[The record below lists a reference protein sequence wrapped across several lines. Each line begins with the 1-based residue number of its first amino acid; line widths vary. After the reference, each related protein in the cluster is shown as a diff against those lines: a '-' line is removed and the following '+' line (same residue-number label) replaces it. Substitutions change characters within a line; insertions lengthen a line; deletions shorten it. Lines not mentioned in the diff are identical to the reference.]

1 MANRREGHQR
11 FSLSFGA
18 VVKQVHNRAH
28 RLTAIVYDTSHNT
41 MQMLCV
47 TKRSFC
53 IFYHTKKSE
62 EKRLKTLPDG
72 CAERCSWQPQRFRR
86 IVKIKFLAA
95 ESTKFSNM
103 LQRSD
108 CIYEIVISISFECCF
123 FHLRVE
129 YTYMCNVEFVTDRV
143 LYSSEVHISKKPNNE
158 ISISVSLWNW
168 LKLTIKCNRSWL
180 IIIPEKGTSAEQK
193 IHKTEKKR
201 CCTWESIFSS

>member
-1 MANRREGHQR
+1 MCNQTEFLHFLPHKKKRRETIENIAR
-11 FSLSFGA
+11 WLRGA
-18 VVKQVHNRAH
+18 
-28 RLTAIVYDTSHNT
+28 
-41 MQMLCV
+41 MQL
-47 TKRSFC
+47 
-53 IFYHTKKSE
+53 
-62 EKRLKTLPDG
+62 
-72 CAERCSWQPQRFRR
+72 AQPPKHFRR

-201 CCTWESIFSS
+201 CWSWESIFSS

>member
-1 MANRREGHQR
+1 MCNQTEFLHFLPHKKKAKRNDWKHCQMVAR
-11 FSLSFGA
+11 SDA
-18 VVKQVHNRAH
+18 VGNPK
-28 RLTAIVYDTSHNT
+28 
-41 MQMLCV
+41 
-47 TKRSFC
+47 
-53 IFYHTKKSE
+53 
-62 EKRLKTLPDG
+62 
-72 CAERCSWQPQRFRR
+72 RFRR

-108 CIYEIVISISFECCF
+108 CIYEVVISISFECCF

-143 LYSSEVHISKKPNNE
+143 LYRSEVHISKKPNNE